1 MNLHISELLD
11 NVPNNRDEF
20 DPSMLLN
27 KLEGGSKV
35 IVKDSN
41 KDLPPSWW
49 KLDLGHQDIGLA
61 FDVRTK
67 SV

>member
-1 MNLHISELLD
+1 
-11 NVPNNRDEF
+11 
-20 DPSMLLN
+20 MLLI